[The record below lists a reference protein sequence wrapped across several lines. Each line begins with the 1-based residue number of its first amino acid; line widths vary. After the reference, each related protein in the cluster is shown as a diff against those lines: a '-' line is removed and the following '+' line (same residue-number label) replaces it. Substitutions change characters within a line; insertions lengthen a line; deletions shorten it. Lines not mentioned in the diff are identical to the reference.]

1 MANAISE
8 GLSGLVKTGD
18 PVKKEIGNQEMQ
30 DWNNYTSWLE
40 KKGLKGSPALD
51 KSDLGGKMIDLYR
64 KENPDT
70 TVSREIVPA
79 IQQGFSKYRDNA
91 INDLRTHKAQM
102 NDDPKDPN
110 KGRWVD
116 PKENLDN
123 FMKDLSIVDGIA
135 GSLTTRHKFPD
146 EYLNKIINGKLV
158 SKDRVGFA
166 LKNKQ

>member
-123 FMKDLSIVDGIA
+123 FMKDLSIVDGIP
-135 GSLTTRHKFPD
+135 GQKTTSHVFPKS
-146 EYLNKIINGKLV
+146 YMQTFMNGKLI
-158 SKDRVGFA
+158 KKEDKGLA
-166 LKNKQ
+166 PIK